1 MRVVKDDAPSRTAY
15 GVAMSRAA
23 HQIFDLPRVF
33 EDPAALTILGPKT
46 TGGIRA
52 AERRFNTRY
61 ARYLR
66 AFLVARSRL
75 AEEALTEA
83 VGRGVRQYV
92 LLGAGLDTFAYRNP
106 HAAQGLRVFE
116 VDHPATQEWKRQL
129 VSHARLKSQGSLV
142 YVPVN
147 FERELLAERLLANG
161 FRRDEPAFFSWLGVT
176 MYLTRDAIEAT
187 LSFVAQPMVGRSG
200 IIFDYLTVPRRWDL
214 LRRWGMKVLMRRVA
228 AAGEPWRT
236 FFEPASLQA
245 DLRRLGFATVRDYG
259 CDEINA
265 RYFDNAGARLRVG
278 GVGRVVLARI

>member
-1 MRVVKDDAPSRTAY
+1 MPVVKDDSPSRTAY

-33 EDPAALTILGPKT
+33 EDPAALTILGPKI

-52 AERRFNTRY
+52 AERRFNSRY

-83 VGRGVRQYV
+83 VARGVRQYV

-106 HAAQGLRVFE
+106 HAAGGLRVFE

-142 YVPVN
+142 YVPMN
-147 FERELLAERLLANG
+147 FEREQLGQRLLANG
-161 FRRDEPAFFSWLGVT
+161 FQRGEPAFFAWLGVT
-176 MYLTRDAIEAT
+176 MYLTQDAIQET
-187 LSFVAQPMVGRSG
+187 LRFVAQTTVSRSG
-200 IIFDYLTVPRRWDL
+200 IIFDYLTIPPRWDY
-214 LRRWGMKVLMRRVA
+214 LRRWGLKVLMRRVA
-228 AAGEPWRT
+228 AAGEPWQT
-236 FFEPASLQA
+236 FLDPAALQA
-245 DLRRLGFATVRDYG
+245 DLTRLGFASIRDFG
-259 CDEINA
+259 RDEINA
-265 RYFDNAGARLRVG
+265 RFFDNAGARLRVG
-278 GVGRVVLARI
+278 GIGRVLLARI

>member
-1 MRVVKDDAPSRTAY
+1 MKDQSPSQTAY

-33 EDPAALTILGPKT
+33 EDPAALTILGPKI

-52 AERRFNTRY
+52 AERRFNSRY
-61 ARYLR
+61 ARHLR

-75 AEEALTEA
+75 AEEALAEA
-83 VGRGVRQYV
+83 VSRGVRQYV

-106 HAAQGLRVFE
+106 HAAAGLRVFE
-116 VDHPATQEWKRQL
+116 VDHPATQEWKRQM

-147 FERELLAERLLANG
+147 FERELLADRLLANG

-176 MYLTRDAIEAT
+176 MYLTADAIRET
-187 LSFVAQPMVGRSG
+187 LRFVAQPMVGRSG
-200 IIFDYLTVPRRWDL
+200 IVFDYLAVPPRWDFA
-214 LRRWGMKVLMRRVA
+214 RRWGLKVLMRRVA

-236 FFEPASLQA
+236 FFDPRVLHA
-245 DLRRLGFATVRDYG
+245 DLTRLGFATIRDYG
-259 CDEINA
+259 RDEINA
-265 RYFDNAGARLRVG
+265 RFFNNTGARLRVG
-278 GVGRVVLARI
+278 ATARMVLARI